1 MKRALTLLAIAAALT
16 FGCQK
21 NENNNTSAT
30 DTTDTSV
37 TATDTANTSS
47 SSTGVTATDTSAT
60 TSTNPATSSTTGT
73 ATGQSGATLT
83 KDEQDFMT
91 KAAQGGLAEV
101 SLGQSAAQKA
111 TNPDVKSFAQK
122 MVADHGKANDQL
134 KQLATTKGVTLPT
147 DTDAEHKTIAEKVN
161 AQSGAKFDKAY
172 MDAMVKDH
180 DKTVKLFE
188 ETAKKVKD
196 PDLKSWIDQTLPVI
210 KQHQSMAHELD
221 KKLK

>member
-21 NENNNTSAT
+21 NENTTSS
-30 DTTDTSV
+30 TDTSS
-37 TATDTANTSS
+37 TSYSATGSASTSS
-47 SSTGVTATDTSAT
+47 SSTSVTATDTSAT
-60 TSTNPATSSTTGT
+60 TSTNPATSSTTGSAT
-73 ATGQSGATLT
+73 AQSGATLT
-83 KDEQDFMT
+83 KDEQDLMT

-111 TNPDVKSFAQK
+111 TSPDVKAFAQK
-122 MVADHGKANDQL
+122 MVDEHSKANDQL
-134 KQLATTKGVTLPT
+134 KQVATTKGVTLPT
-147 DTDAEHKTIAEKVN
+147 DTDAEHKAVADKVN

-180 DKTVKLFE
+180 YKTVKELE
-188 ETAKKVKD
+188 DASKKVKD
-196 PDLKSWIDQTLPVI
+196 PDLKSWLDQTIPVV
-210 KQHQSMAHELD
+210 KQHQSMAHSLD

>member
-1 MKRALTLLAIAAALT
+1 MKRTLTLLAIAAALA

-21 NENNNTSAT
+21 NETVSS
-30 DTTDTSV
+30 DTSS
-37 TATDTANTSS
+37 TTSTSYSDTANTSS
-47 SSTGVTATDTSAT
+47 SSTAVTATDTSAT

-73 ATGQSGATLT
+73 AMGQSGATLT
-83 KDEQDFMT
+83 KDEQDLMT

-101 SLGQSAAQKA
+101 SLGQTAAQKA

-134 KQLATTKGVTLPT
+134 KQVATSKGFTLPT
-147 DTDAEHKTIAEKVN
+147 DTDAEHKAVVDKID
-161 AQSGAKFDKAY
+161 AQSAAKFDKAY

-180 DKTVKLFE
+180 DKTVKELE
-188 ETAKKVKD
+188 GASSKVKD
-196 PDLKSWIDQTLPVI
+196 PDLKSWLDQTLPVV
-210 KQHQSMAHELD
+210 KQHQSMAHDLD